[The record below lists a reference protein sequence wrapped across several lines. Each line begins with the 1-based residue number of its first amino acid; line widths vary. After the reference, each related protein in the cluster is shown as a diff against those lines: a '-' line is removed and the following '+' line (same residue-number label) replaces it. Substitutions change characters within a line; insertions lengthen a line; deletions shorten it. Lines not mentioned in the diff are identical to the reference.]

1 MYLISCSI
9 STMDDS
15 SYERKYATERIQ
27 LPKEWPKIY
36 RETREPRS
44 CQNILIPQS
53 NFLRSTYSWTFLKFA
68 SSFQLDC
75 NANFYHCRSK
85 LNSVSYLQKKL
96 SSADPVWSKGEQNKL
111 AFSRF
116 GSTTSLSVR
125 SVSVNNQ
132 PL

>member
-1 MYLISCSI
+1 MRE
-9 STMDDS
+9 STRLNAF
-15 SYERKYATERIQ
+15 SYRKNGQKFTGKRESRDPARVERF
-27 LPKEWPKIY
+27 
-36 RETREPRS
+36 

-53 NFLRSTYSWTFLKFA
+53 NFLRSTYSWTFFKFA

-75 NANFYHCRSK
+75 NANFYRCRSK

-132 PL
+132 PLLNGTEE